1 MTPARRIIALSLLA
15 LAAFALA
22 CTPPPP
28 PPPPRVVAPPEAPAI
43 VMPPPKEISI
53 CQRPA
58 RPTTGGDAATTT
70 SFEAFSRGWI
80 EKMRAVLA
88 ARAKVSGRKSIRD
101 VYEMELRPTTSTQAP
116 YVGILSYC
124 ELALECTSAAETS
137 CKAVSSTVV
146 KEMFRYQGGKWVY

>member
-1 MTPARRIIALSLLA
+1 MSHRRRATA
-15 LAAFALA
+15 LAWLTLASFACA
-22 CTPPPP
+22 PPP

-43 VMPPPKEISI
+43 VMPPPKEVSI

-58 RPTTGGDAATTT
+58 RPTTGGDAATAA

-80 EKMRAVLA
+80 EKMRAVGT
-88 ARAKVSGRKSIRD
+88 ARAAIAGRKRIRD
-101 VYEMELRPTTSTQAP
+101 AYEMELRPTSSAQAP

-124 ELALECTSAAETS
+124 ELALECASPAETS